1 MCLSEKRPYIILEI
15 VIDLLCAT
23 TSGKGDNTEQLM
35 GNHHTN
41 HDETKQKSS
50 PESHGGGVSTRSS
63 VFGSSAK
70 FNSACLIKLFQK
82 LELTADEQNRHPGEL
97 SRATFENA
105 FHGPLHTFGKLLYT
119 QMVRQTASGDR
130 ERITK
135 EQFTKAGKE
144 LLKLYDESSQQE
156 YYFKLFASGK
166 DHLTKEDALQMV
178 KVSYALTLSATMIP
192 YSKGSNDDAL
202 FEGIV
207 QGMFGINERVTFQD
221 FTSWSKKN
229 SPHLFCGVHNWVY
242 QILTGSKMP
251 SELEAAKVPQ
261 LERFVE
267 DKYTMSMGMLWMLTT
282 VIPQSYTHNPEEK
295 KEKQKSS
302 EKNPLLN
309 SYHLIMK
316 LAQLTRCQS
325 WTLLYDSREH
335 GLSHN
340 RFHHHISSYHGP
352 TITLISFE
360 GRNTYCLALD
370 KPWREGSSRFGG
382 EDSMLIQISP
392 IFRVM
397 QSGAPLVTWN
407 EYSRDLRK
415 GIYLG
420 KEGRSLVLF
429 IPADFDSVEHFGVNC
444 ALHKIE
450 MWGCGPSHILE
461 EQAKQKKWEK
471 KEAEK
476 QSAKKLHLDVGKWE
490 ENPDKQ
496 ILQWGGINVEHQYS
510 RDSGF

>member
-1 MCLSEKRPYIILEI
+1 
-15 VIDLLCAT
+15 
-23 TSGKGDNTEQLM
+23 M
-35 GNHHTN
+35 GNHHTH
-41 HDETKQKSS
+41 HDDKAKPN
-50 PESHGGGVSTRSS
+50 PESHGGSAPTRSS
-63 VFGSSAK
+63 IFGSSTK
-70 FNSACLIKLFQK
+70 LNSASLIKLFQK

-105 FHGPLHTFGKLLYT
+105 FHGPLYKFGKLLYI
-119 QMVRQTASGDR
+119 QMIRHSSTGDR

-144 LLKLYDESSQQE
+144 LLKLYDESSQLQ

-166 DHLTKEDALQMV
+166 DHLTKEDALQMIA
-178 KVSYALTLSATMIP
+178 VSYALTLSASMIP
-192 YSKGSNDDAL
+192 YSTGSTDDSL
-202 FEGIV
+202 FEGVV
-207 QGMFGINERVTFQD
+207 QGMFGINERVTFDD

-251 SELEAAKVPQ
+251 SELETAKVPQ

-267 DKYTMSMGMLWMLTT
+267 DKYVMSMGLLWMLTT
-282 VIPQSYTHNPEEK
+282 VIPQSYTHNQKEKEK
-295 KEKQKSS
+295 KDKQKSS

-309 SYHLIMK
+309 SFHLIRR

-352 TITLISFE
+352 TITLVSFE

-370 KPWREGSSRFGG
+370 KPWREGASRFGG
-382 EDSMLIQISP
+382 EDTMLIQVSP

-397 QSGAPLVTWN
+397 QKSGPLATWN

-415 GIYLG
+415 GIYMG
-420 KEGRSLVLF
+420 KDGKSLVLF
-429 IPADFDSVEHFGVNC
+429 IPADFDSVEHYGVNC

-450 MWGCGPSHILE
+450 MWGCGPSSIRE
-461 EQAKQKKWEK
+461 EQVKQKQWEK
-471 KEAEK
+471 KEADK
-476 QSAKKLHLDVGKWE
+476 HSTKKLHLDVGKWE

-496 ILQWGGINVEHQYS
+496 ILHWGGVNVEHQFT